1 MRCGHGASL
10 ATGSKTALWRDRRPD
25 LKEVG
30 MATYILLANFTQQGI
45 TNVVDTVER
54 ANVVKAMA
62 ARLGIMMK
70 ETFWTLGRY
79 DVVAVFD
86 APGDAT
92 MTALTLSVARL
103 GNIRTQTLRAFT
115 HDEMKD
121 ILAKVE

>member
-1 MRCGHGASL
+1 
-10 ATGSKTALWRDRRPD
+10 
-25 LKEVG
+25 

-62 ARLGIMMK
+62 ARLGMMMK
-70 ETFWTLGRY
+70 EVFWTLGRY

-86 APGDAT
+86 APDERT
-92 MTALTLSVARL
+92 MTALTLSIAKL
-103 GNIRTQTLRAFT
+103 GNIRTQTLRAFS

-121 ILAKVE
+121 ILAKVQ